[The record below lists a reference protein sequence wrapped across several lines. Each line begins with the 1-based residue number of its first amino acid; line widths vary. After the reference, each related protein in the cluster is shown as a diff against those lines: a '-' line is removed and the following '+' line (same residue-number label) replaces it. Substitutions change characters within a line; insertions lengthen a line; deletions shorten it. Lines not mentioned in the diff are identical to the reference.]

1 MRHSIN
7 DADWIDPEAAEKLR
21 KLGIKSC
28 ASLLD
33 AGASLKGRKQL
44 ACATGLDERQI
55 LHWTN
60 TADRLR
66 IKGIGAPYAQL
77 LHYAG
82 VDTINALKIPQSRPP
97 RAGDGRAERQAQAGA
112 KPALGKGR
120 QALDRCGKKAAAE
133 GHLQVTRRRVIKRSF
148 ARPSS
153 RSFSRSFTRPLT
165 RSFSCL
171 TLDLGRQRWP
181 NSASWPRSKR
191 P

>member
-7 DADWIDPEAAEKLR
+7 DADWIDPEAAEKFK

-66 IKGIGAPYAQL
+66 IKGIGVPYAQL

-82 VDTINALKIPQSRPP
+82 VDTINALKYRNP
-97 RAGDGRAERQAQAGA
+97 GRLAQAMAEQNA
-112 KPALGKGR
+112 KRKLVRSLPSEKVVKRWIDA
-120 QALDRCGKKAAAE
+120 AKK
-133 GHLQVTRRRVIKRSF
+133 LPLKVTYK
-148 ARPSS
+148 
-153 RSFSRSFTRPLT
+153 
-165 RSFSCL
+165 
-171 TLDLGRQRWP
+171 
-181 NSASWPRSKR
+181 
-191 P
+191 